1 MPVQATKQQ
10 QSMAANTS
18 YPDIERIYHDWD
30 KALAKNDAVALLAL
44 YAPDGTLES
53 PLVPHLMGTEQ
64 ASATVTTN

>member
-30 KALAKNDAVALLAL
+30 KRLRKTMLSHFWPYMLPTARSKARWYL
-44 YAPDGTLES
+44 T
-53 PLVPHLMGTEQ
+53 
-64 ASATVTTN
+64 